1 MTLRDG
7 DRAAYTSVQDLIF
20 VTTPRLTLQANSAAF
35 ASIYNVV
42 SDVLLYADPSQRAHL
57 DRLEA
62 FMLNDHLND
71 LTTVREEIKLRQRRI
86 RDLTERISTLQLR
99 LGDQPSSQGRM
110 ELALIQGD
118 LTKQTDEL
126 GLIFGAVQINHEKGD
141 TKPGLWLEAS
151 SSDITW
157 HMLDDSDHLLAK
169 LSLKGL
175 SLTWTSNT
183 DGSTKNQ
190 LVIKDLQALDARPD
204 APFPEM
210 LLKHRNWKDRNNKM
224 VKASHSI
231 HCMKFADSL
240 QADLLLR
247 ARWKTMPPV
256 GGISILD
263 DFKLRFH
270 PLRIQIDA
278 SVGQKIQDYL
288 FPKDRRNRFHSVEA
302 LSPEGRQSE
311 SPESPSPPGGSSQ
324 LAATFLKPRALVA
337 RSASHTDLRAAVEST
352 PGPRLHRTR
361 STDALHSDY
370 GNGFTEVDRISLDHT
385 VAEMRARSSENR
397 TFVHAN
403 IRTQVF
409 FTPFRV
415 SPYMIYTG
423 PAFA

>member
-1 MTLRDG
+1 MTFRDG
-7 DRAAYTSVQDLIF
+7 DRATYTSEQDLIF

-62 FMLNDHLND
+62 FMLSDNLHD
-71 LTTVREEIKLRQRRI
+71 LTTVRKEIKLRQSRI

-224 VKASHSI
+224 VKASNGIYGI
-231 HCMKFADSL
+231 HCMKFAEL
-240 QADLLLR
+240 I
-247 ARWKTMPPV
+247 T
-256 GGISILD
+256 
-263 DFKLRFH
+263 
-270 PLRIQIDA
+270 
-278 SVGQKIQDYL
+278 
-288 FPKDRRNRFHSVEA
+288 
-302 LSPEGRQSE
+302 GR
-311 SPESPSPPGGSSQ
+311 SS
-324 LAATFLKPRALVA
+324 
-337 RSASHTDLRAAVEST
+337 S
-352 PGPRLHRTR
+352 PGPMEDHATSWRH
-361 STDALHSDY
+361 
-370 GNGFTEVDRISLDHT
+370 LD
-385 VAEMRARSSENR
+385 S
-397 TFVHAN
+397 
-403 IRTQVF
+403 
-409 FTPFRV
+409 
-415 SPYMIYTG
+415 G
-423 PAFA
+423 

>member
-1 MTLRDG
+1 
-7 DRAAYTSVQDLIF
+7 
-20 VTTPRLTLQANSAAF
+20 
-35 ASIYNVV
+35 
-42 SDVLLYADPSQRAHL
+42 
-57 DRLEA
+57 
-62 FMLNDHLND
+62 MLNDNLND
-71 LTTVREEIKLRQRRI
+71 LNTVQEEIKLRQSRI

-110 ELALIQGD
+110 ELALIQSD

-126 GLIFGAVQINHEKGD
+126 GLIFDAVQINREKGD
-141 TKPGLWLEAS
+141 TKPGVWLEAS

-157 HMLDDSDHLLAK
+157 HMLDDSNHLLAK

-175 SLTWTSNT
+175 SLTWTSHT

-224 VKASHSI
+224 VKASRDTQ
-231 HCMKFADSL
+231 CMKFADSL

-288 FPKDRRNRFHSVEA
+288 FPKDRRNRFHSVET
-302 LSPEGRQSE
+302 LDPEGPHPE
-311 SPESPSPPGGSSQ
+311 SPESPIHPNGSSQ
-324 LAATFLKPRALVA
+324 SAATLLKPRALVA
-337 RSASHTDLRAAVEST
+337 RSASHTDLRRAAVEST

-361 STDALHSDY
+361 STNALHSNR
-370 GNGFTEVDRISLDHT
+370 GNGFTEADKISLDHT
-385 VAEMRARSSENR
+385 LAEMRARSSENR

-403 IRTQVF
+403 IRPQVF
-409 FTPFRV
+409 FYAVQVVTLHDLHRSGLCLTFRRDKDMPVMVPDATELIYSTPEIEFENRTCSFRDLASEMKWSESQGV
-415 SPYMIYTG
+415 VVPTRN
-423 PAFA
+423 

>member
-1 MTLRDG
+1 
-7 DRAAYTSVQDLIF
+7 
-20 VTTPRLTLQANSAAF
+20 LQANSAAF
-35 ASIYNVV
+35 ASIYNVL
-42 SDVLLYADPSQRAHL
+42 SDVLLYADPSQRARL

-62 FMLNDHLND
+62 FMLNDNLND
-71 LTTVREEIKLRQRRI
+71 LNTVREEINLRQSRI

-110 ELALIQGD
+110 ELALIQSD

-126 GLIFGAVQINHEKGD
+126 GLIFDAVQINREKGD

-157 HMLDDSDHLLAK
+157 HMLDDSNHLLAK

-210 LLKHRNWKDRNNKM
+210 LLKHRNWKDRSNKM
-224 VKASHSI
+224 VKASHDFQ
-231 HCMKFADSL
+231 CMKFADSL

-288 FPKDRRNRFHSVEA
+288 FPKDRRNRFHSVET
-302 LSPEGRQSE
+302 LNPEGRQPE
-311 SPESPSPPGGSSQ
+311 SPESLESPSHPSGSSQ
-324 LAATFLKPRALVA
+324 SAATRLKPRVPVA
-337 RSASHTDLRAAVEST
+337 RSASHTDLRRAAVEST
-352 PGPRLHRTR
+352 PSPRLHRTR
-361 STDALHSDY
+361 STNALQINRK
-370 GNGFTEVDRISLDHT
+370 NGFTEADRISLDHT
-385 VAEMRARSSENR
+385 LAEMRARSSENR

-403 IRTQVF
+403 IR
-409 FTPFRV
+409 P
-415 SPYMIYTG
+415 
-423 PAFA
+423 

>member
-1 MTLRDG
+1 
-7 DRAAYTSVQDLIF
+7 
-20 VTTPRLTLQANSAAF
+20 
-35 ASIYNVV
+35 
-42 SDVLLYADPSQRAHL
+42 
-57 DRLEA
+57 
-62 FMLNDHLND
+62 MLSDHLND
-71 LTTVREEIKLRQRRI
+71 LTTVRKEIKLRQSRI

-110 ELALIQGD
+110 ELALIQSD

-157 HMLDDSDHLLAK
+157 HMLDDSDYLLAK

-204 APFPEM
+204 APFPEI
-210 LLKHRNWKDRNNKM
+210 LSKHRNWKDRNNKM
-224 VKASHSI
+224 VKASRDI
-231 HCMKFADSL
+231 RCMKFADSL
-240 QADLLLR
+240 QTDLLLR

-256 GGISILD
+256 GGISILE
-263 DFKLRFH
+263 DFKMRFH

-288 FPKDRRNRFHSVEA
+288 LPKDRRNRFHSVDT
-302 LSPEGRQSE
+302 LSPEGRQPE
-311 SPESPSPPGGSSQ
+311 SPESPSHPNGSSQ
-324 LAATFLKPRALVA
+324 SAATLLKPRALVA

-352 PGPRLHRTR
+352 QGRRLHRAR
-361 STDALHSDY
+361 STDALHSSQ
-370 GNGFTEVDRISLDHT
+370 GNGFAEADRFSLDHT
-385 VAEMRARSSENR
+385 LAEMRARSSENR

-403 IRTQVF
+403 IRPQVF
-409 FTPFRV
+409 FFMSFKPSSDMV
-415 SPYMIYTG
+415 YTG
-423 PAFA
+423 LAFV